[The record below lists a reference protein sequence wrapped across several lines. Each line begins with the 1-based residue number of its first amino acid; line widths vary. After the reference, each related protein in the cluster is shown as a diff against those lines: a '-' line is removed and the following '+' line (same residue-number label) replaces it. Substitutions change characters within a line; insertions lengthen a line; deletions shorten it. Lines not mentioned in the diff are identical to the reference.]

1 MNTFKIVIFDFE
13 VFKYNTLLGAIV
25 INDGEINL
33 FQSWDL
39 DEIKNFY
46 KEHINDIW
54 VGHNNERYDN
64 LLTY

>member
-1 MNTFKIVIFDFE
+1 MSNIIIYDFE
-13 VFKYNTLLGAIV
+13 VFKYNTLLGAII

-46 KEHINDIW
+46 KEHVREI
-54 VGHNNERYDN
+54 
-64 LLTY
+64 LKKQLM